1 MKAATSDDLVGI
13 GYCSTARVYTT
24 TVNTL
29 KALND
34 FEGYKVTYA
43 VYSQGTARI
52 VDGPRGV
59 EEGGSLTFGVKTQ
72 VGYDIQS
79 VSANGEIL
87 EAGARGI
94 QLTRIQQIRGI
105 WRKISPGSP

>member
-13 GYCSTARVYTT
+13 GVLQHGQGLYHQ
-24 TVNTL
+24 VNTL

-34 FEGYKVTYA
+34 FEGYKVTYV

-59 EEGGSLTFGVKTQ
+59 EEGGSLTFGVKPRLAMIYSQ
-72 VGYDIQS
+72 YRPMVKS
-79 VSANGEIL
+79 
-87 EAGARGI
+87 
-94 QLTRIQQIRGI
+94 
-105 WRKISPGSP
+105 